1 MKKTFIFGIILCSFI
16 ALWANNVSAQEYKY
30 DLNKYYT
37 PDIVRNSLDLNFN
50 SNGSLDRSARKSPN
64 SQMNSDTT
72 INSNLSGELHAQF
85 SSYISTRKYE
95 SLLQLNLDLS
105 GSLRKSDLSTIH
117 NTYYPNTFS
126 SSSSEGIHI
135 DYSKK
140 MYGANKKFFSF
151 GLSSTLNPST
161 SFLKETIPSSTTE
174 KTTNYFRTDI
184 TPFIGIGI
192 GRIESVKDARQ
203 AIYILEDL
211 SKRGVLTR
219 HLSDDEIFKF
229 SQIISRVKNKR
240 FLDSRLHKIDEI
252 STVDS
257 FLVKNNLLT
266 KSDASY
272 FTTLYDNWE
281 NSANFER
288 TSGQSFEVKL
298 SPDVYWNNRK
308 IESKI
313 SNPGSDTWE
322 KQNNMDFGA
331 SLAFNYNY
339 AKQINLNWEKTA
351 YLSLSGSTTRE
362 QQRFSTESNQ
372 ESLSKINVRNIT
384 LNGNYRI
391 GYYPSTR
398 TNLSVGISQ
407 NFYKNFYDGVTST
420 GWGDSFNSVT
430 TLGFSAVYYVSPQ
443 LSLSGNTYVNSN
455 YSNYRNSSY
464 KFNDNH
470 LSAGFSVA
478 LKYSFF

>member
-1 MKKTFIFGIILCSFI
+1 MKKTFIFGFILCSFI
-16 ALWANNVSAQEYKY
+16 ALWANDISAQEYKY

-37 PDIVRNSLDLNFN
+37 PDIVRNSLDLNLN
-50 SNGSLDRSARKSPN
+50 SSGSLDRSARKSPN

-105 GSLRKSDLSTIH
+105 GNLRKSDFPTIY
-117 NTYYPNTFS
+117 NASYPDTFS

-135 DYSKK
+135 DYGKK
-140 MYGANKKFFSF
+140 MYGADKKFFSF

-161 SFLKETIPSSTTE
+161 NYLKETITSSITE
-174 KTTNYFRTDI
+174 KTTNYFRTYI
-184 TPFIGIGI
+184 TPFTGIGI

-229 SQIISRVKNKR
+229 SQIISQVKNKR

-281 NSANFER
+281 NGANFER
-288 TSGQSFEVKL
+288 TSGQSFEIRL
-298 SPDVYWNNRK
+298 SPDINWNNRK
-308 IESKI
+308 IESKR
-313 SNPGSDTWE
+313 SNPSSDTWE
-322 KQNNMDFGA
+322 KQNSMDFGA
-331 SLAFNYNY
+331 HLAFNYNY
-339 AKQINLNWEKTA
+339 AKQLNLNWEKTA
-351 YLSLSGSTTRE
+351 FVSLSGATTRIQDRASSDNSQSNLTKRE
-362 QQRFSTESNQ
+362 QNTI
-372 ESLSKINVRNIT
+372 SLY
-384 LNGNYRI
+384 GNYKV

-398 TNLSVGISQ
+398 TNLSASISQ
-407 NFYKNFYDGVTST
+407 NFNQQFYDFTTSND
-420 GWGDSFNSVT
+420 WDNYFYSAT
-430 TLGFSAVYYVSPQ
+430 TLRFSTVYYVSPQ
-443 LSLSGNTYVNSN
+443 LSLSGEASISNN
-455 YSNYRNSSY
+455 YSSIRSSSY
-464 KFNDNH
+464 KNSTNRVD
-470 LSAGFSVA
+470 ADFSVA